1 MRTTK
6 HILLIVSAS
15 IFFFSCTPQKRLNR
29 LIAFHPELKTTD
41 TIRIQDT
48 TIIPATRIDTSFHE
62 SKLNDTVIIN
72 KEKLKLKLHCIHDTV
87 YVEAEREADTVVI
100 EKEVAVEK
108 VVIKNNAPKSENGA
122 FNLFGLYNYR
132 ILILIGLG
140 ILFLVVVWR
149 GWPR

>member
-1 MRTTK
+1 LTTT
-6 HILLIVSAS
+6 IS
-15 IFFFSCTPQKRLNR
+15 
-29 LIAFHPELKTTD
+29 TD

-62 SKLNDTVIIN
+62 SKLNDTVIIT
-72 KEKLKLKLHCIHDTV
+72 KEKLKLKLHRIHDTV
-87 YVEAEREADTVVI
+87 YVEAERVADTVVVV
-100 EKEVAVEK
+100 KEVAVEK
-108 VVIKNNAPKSENGA
+108 VVVKNNAPKSENGA

-149 GWPR
+149 GWQR